1 MSEEQ
6 SEQQE
11 EGSVVKGNA
20 LMNALF
26 EAADSDSAAPPETK
40 LPQIKTLSDIMQT
53 LPEDAEKVEQQQEL
67 EQQPQ
72 AEPEQQPE
80 PATKVG
86 EREVPL
92 QPVQQQPVQQTVQ
105 QPVQPIQ
112 QPVQEV
118 KPDPEE
124 GLLDEQKERLKL
136 ARLAEQLYKE
146 DPASAPVE
154 YKDLYSKYLDFYKKE
169 SDYVNKQ
176 MESGG
181 DLEWDDNYK
190 KLKEDLDPKISD
202 TMVRRLEREEIK
214 REISG
219 EIGRQRQ
226 EISQLK
232 SQLHKQKV
240 EPQVTQTLKE
250 YTKKNYE
257 ESVPEDLRQEMDADE
272 KAFKESR
279 PFEYEIITNTLKN
292 AERYVSQFEKVNN
305 GLERYD
311 PNKHGQL
318 ASRIESLGQ
327 AYKKS
332 AKLKG
337 GKQFL
342 TRSEFS
348 KLPANQRDSY
358 YTWSADDVKK
368 AFISASKATINK
380 KVEEIRDKV
389 SKYGV
394 STSKHQPTAPAVE
407 PTPRTATPRTPPPVG
422 ENKGEQVKSNLAS
435 MLLD

>member
-11 EGSVVKGNA
+11 GEIAKGNA

-26 EAADSDSAAPPETK
+26 EAAETDSAQPPDAQ
-40 LPQIKTLSDIMQT
+40 LPQIKTLSDIMHT
-53 LPEDAEKVEQQQEL
+53 LPEDAEKVEQQQQQ
-67 EQQPQ
+67 QQPQ
-72 AEPEQQPE
+72 AEPEPEPEPE

-92 QPVQQQPVQQTVQ
+92 QPVQQQPVQQPVQPIQPVQ
-105 QPVQPIQ
+105 QPVQEEI
-112 QPVQEV
+112 

-124 GLLDEQKERLKL
+124 GLLDEQKERL
-136 ARLAEQLYKE
+136 RLAKIAEQIYKE

-154 YKDLYSKYLDFYKKE
+154 YKDLYSKYLDYYKKE

-202 TMVRRLEREEIK
+202 TMIRKLEREDIK

-240 EPQVTQTLKE
+240 EPQVVQTLKE
-250 YTKKNYE
+250 YTKRNYE
-257 ESVPEDLRQEMDADE
+257 ESVPEELRQEMDADE
-272 KAFKESR
+272 NAFKESR
-279 PFEYEIITNTLKN
+279 PFEYEVITNTLKN
-292 AERYVSQFEKVNN
+292 AERYVAQFEKVNN

-318 ASRIESLGQ
+318 AKRIENLGQ
-327 AYKKS
+327 AHKKT
-332 AKLKG
+332 AKLKD

-348 KLPANQRDSY
+348 RLPVDQRGSY
-358 YTWSADDVKK
+358 YTWDADDVKK
-368 AFISASKATINK
+368 AFIVASKATINK
-380 KVEEIRDKV
+380 KVDEIQQKV

-422 ENKGEQVKSNLAS
+422 ENKGEEVKSNLAS

>member
-11 EGSVVKGNA
+11 GEVVKGNA

-26 EAADSDSAAPPETK
+26 EAAETDSAQPEDAQ
-40 LPQIKTLSDIMQT
+40 LPKIKTLSDIMQT
-53 LPEDAEKVEQQQEL
+53 LPEDAAKAEQQDEQQQQSEP
-67 EQQPQ
+67 EPEPEPQ
-72 AEPEQQPE
+72 AE

-92 QPVQQQPVQQTVQ
+92 QPVQQQPVQQ
-105 QPVQPIQ
+105 QPIQ
-112 QPVQEV
+112 QEQPIQPVEE

-124 GLLDEQKERLKL
+124 GLLEEQKERLRL
-136 ARLAEQLYKE
+136 AKLAEQLYKE
-146 DPASAPVE
+146 SPQSAPVE
-154 YKDLYSKYLDFYKKE
+154 YKDMYSKYLDFYKKE

-190 KLKEDLDPKISD
+190 KLKEELDPKVSD
-202 TMVRRLEREEIK
+202 TMIRKLEREEIK

-226 EISQLK
+226 EISRLK

-250 YTKKNYE
+250 YTKRNYE
-257 ESVPEDLRQEMDADE
+257 ESVPEELRKEMDADE
-272 KAFKESR
+272 KAFKESK
-279 PFEYEIITNTLKN
+279 PFEYEVITNTLKN
-292 AERYVSQFEKVNN
+292 AERYVAQFEKVNN

-327 AYKKS
+327 AHKKS
-332 AKLKG
+332 AKPKE

-348 KLPANQRDSY
+348 RLPANQRDSY
-358 YTWSADDVKK
+358 YTWTADDVKK
-368 AFISASKATINK
+368 AFISASKATISK

-394 STSKHQPTAPAVE
+394 STSKHQPSAPAVE
-407 PTPRTATPRTPPPVG
+407 PTPRTATPRTPAPVG
-422 ENKGEQVKSNLAS
+422 ENKGEEVKSNLAS